1 MKHHDFLKSPARI
14 GVSWRP
20 ELALAIERWSHLG
33 LVELMAETLDP
44 KQLLP
49 PAIEALRHRG
59 IPLIPHGTSLSLG
72 SAEPPDS
79 QRLDH
84 LARIAERVQAP
95 LVSEHLAFVRGGG
108 LETGHLLPV
117 ASSREMLEIVVENVK
132 LARAALPVPLALENI
147 STLFQ
152 WPDPE
157 MDEADFLNELLERTD
172 TLLLLDLE
180 NVYANCRNFGGEPE
194 AFLEKLPLER
204 VAYVHVAGGRD
215 GKDGRY
221 HDTHT
226 TPIPQ
231 PVFELV
237 TWLSERITIP
247 GIILER
253 DDYFPD
259 QATLHAELNTIRA
272 AVRQPAL
279 SVEHLHA
286 Q

>member
-1 MKHHDFLKSPARI
+1 MPLNSLLKGPTRI

-20 ELALAIERWSHLG
+20 ELALAIERWPHLG

-44 KQLLP
+44 KHPLP
-49 PAIEALRHRG
+49 PAIEALRQSV

-72 SAEPPDS
+72 SAEPPDP
-79 QRLDH
+79 QRLAH
-84 LARIAERVQAP
+84 LARLAERVQAP

-117 ASSREMLEIVVENVK
+117 ASSREMLEIVVENVNQ
-132 LARAALPVPLALENI
+132 ARAALPVPLALENI

-157 MDEADFLNELLERTD
+157 MDEADFLSELLERTD

-180 NVYANCRNFGGEPE
+180 NVYANCRNFGGKPE

-231 PVFELV
+231 PVFDLV
-237 TWLSERITIP
+237 TWLSERIAIP

-259 QATLHAELNTIRA
+259 QQTLHAELNTIRA
-272 AVRQPAL
+272 AVRQPML

>member
-1 MKHHDFLKSPARI
+1 MKTLYDSKTTRI

-20 ELALAIERWSHLG
+20 ELALAIERWPDLG
-33 LVELMAETLDP
+33 IVEVMAETLDP
-44 KQLLP
+44 ARSLLRPLEQL
-49 PAIEALRHRG
+49 RQRN
-59 IPLIPHGTSLSLG
+59 IPLIPHGTALSLG

-84 LARIAERVQAP
+84 LARLAELVKAP
-95 LVSEHLAFVRGGG
+95 LVSEHLAFVRGDGM
-108 LETGHLLPV
+108 ETGHLLPV
-117 ASSREMLEIVVENVK
+117 PGSREMLEIVIENVQQ
-132 LARAALPVPLALENI
+132 ARAALPVPLALENI

-152 WPDPE
+152 WPEQE
-157 MDEADFLNELLERTD
+157 MEEADFLCELLDRTD

-180 NVYANCRNFGGEPE
+180 NVYANCRNFGGDPVE
-194 AFLEKLPLER
+194 FLQKLPLER

-215 GKDGRY
+215 GQDGKY

-231 PVFELV
+231 PVFDLV
-237 TWLSERITIP
+237 SWLSERITIP

-259 QATLHAELNTIRA
+259 EATLHQELKTIQASLRA
-272 AVRQPAL
+272 PSFSYAN
-279 SVEHLHA
+279 
-286 Q
+286 

>member
-1 MKHHDFLKSPARI
+1 MPVRNLFPPGPTRI

-20 ELALAIERWSHLG
+20 ELALAIERWPHLG
-33 LVELMAETLDP
+33 LVELMAEMLDP
-44 KQLLP
+44 ARPLP
-49 PAIEALRHRG
+49 PALAVLKQRDIR
-59 IPLIPHGTSLSLG
+59 LIPHGTALSLG
-72 SAEPPDS
+72 SATPPDVR
-79 QRLDH
+79 RLDH
-84 LARIAERVQAP
+84 LARVAELVNAP

-117 ASSREMLEIVVENVK
+117 PGSREMLDLMVEHVN
-132 LARAALPVPLALENI
+132 LARVTLPVPLALENI

-157 MDEADFLNELLERTD
+157 LEEADFLTELLERTD
-172 TLLLLDLE
+172 ALLLLDLE
-180 NVYANCRNFGGEPE
+180 NVYANCRNFGGRPE
-194 AFLEKLPLER
+194 TFLERLPLDR
-204 VAYVHVAGGRD
+204 VAYVHVAGGRE

-231 PVFELV
+231 PVFDLV
-237 TWLSERITIP
+237 AWLSERITIP

-259 QATLHAELNTIRA
+259 LATLHQELDTIRA
-272 AVRQPAL
+272 SLRTREL
-279 SVEHLHA
+279 LHVD
-286 Q
+286 

>member
-1 MKHHDFLKSPARI
+1 MKHNTILKGPTRT

-20 ELALAIERWSHLG
+20 ELALAIERWPHLG
-33 LVELMAETLDP
+33 LVELMAESLDA
-44 KQLLP
+44 KQP
-49 PAIEALRHRG
+49 IPAAIEGLHQRG
-59 IPLIPHGTSLSLG
+59 VPLIPHGTSLSLG
-72 SAEPPDS
+72 SAEPPDPH
-79 QRLDH
+79 RLDH
-84 LARIAERVQAP
+84 LARIAERVHAP

-117 ASSREMLEIVVENVK
+117 ASSREMLEIVVENVNM
-132 LARAALPVPLALENI
+132 ARAALPVPLALENI

-172 TLLLLDLE
+172 SLLLLDLE

-194 AFLEKLPLER
+194 AFLRKLPLEK

-231 PVFELV
+231 PVFDLV
-237 TWLSERITIP
+237 TWLSERIAIP

-259 QATLHAELNTIRA
+259 QATLHAELNRIRA
-272 AVRQPAL
+272 AVRPTGL
-279 SVEHLHA
+279 SVEQAHA
-286 Q
+286 K

>member
-1 MKHHDFLKSPARI
+1 MPFNTLLQGPTRI

-20 ELALAIERWSHLG
+20 ELALAIERWPHLA

-44 KQLLP
+44 KHPLP
-49 PAIEALRHRG
+49 PAIEALRQRS

-72 SAEPPDS
+72 SAEPPDP

-117 ASSREMLEIVVENVK
+117 ASSHEMLEIVIENVNQ
-132 LARAALPVPLALENI
+132 ARAALPVPLALENI

-157 MDEADFLNELLERTD
+157 MDEADFLAELLERTD

-231 PVFELV
+231 PVFDLV
-237 TWLSERITIP
+237 SWLSERIAIP

-259 QATLHAELNTIRA
+259 QATLHGELNAIRA
-272 AVRQPAL
+272 AVHQPML